1 MDINDETGLQAA
13 EQNGNEK
20 PFSWLFAMLPA
31 FRRLGRWTD
40 LALVLC
46 LTCVVYL
53 NSLPNGFHFYDQ
65 HTVIDNS
72 AIRHIT
78 DLGAIVRCWPSRPVY
93 TFSLAINYTL
103 GGLNPVG
110 YNLMNLLLHL
120 IAAML
125 VYALVKT
132 MVAGSNGQSPHRF
145 MPAFTALL
153 FALHPVHT
161 QTVNYISARP
171 TLLVT
176 VFYLAAVVLF
186 ALWSNLDGQHRT
198 RWPALAG
205 TYICFAL
212 AMASKEIA
220 VTLPATVLLYDFAV
234 VAKCN
239 VRKLGRRWAVH
250 VPLWL
255 TGAAAIAGFKWF
267 AVALDFS
274 PARSVWSN
282 LLTQFEVTCRYLRLM
297 VVPYGLNIH
306 HSVPVSAGIVSVETA
321 TSLAT
326 IVMLVVAAAAL
337 LKRQPISGYAVLWFF
352 LTLAPAAS
360 VIPLALL
367 MNETRLYLPGVGF
380 ALAGGYL
387 FTRMLPKGVR
397 KWRDAMQSVAGIG
410 VVLVGLLYGAGTAYR
425 NTVWNDEYS
434 LWSDSFGKGSSD
446 YVTLV
451 NLAEAGANRAM
462 FYRALDLYRNAAAIE
477 PKDARAYA
485 GMGDVHMAMGYMD
498 KAVKDYRRA
507 VAAAPTNAEFY
518 VKLATALEQSGNIE
532 ESRETTARAIE
543 LAPDNPDVLYMQGR
557 TLFAD
562 GMMEQA
568 QDLFERA
575 VYLRPE
581 RSGYHDHLGLVYV
594 KLGDM
599 ASDLAEKSPWYRK
612 ALMAHK
618 RAVELDPASA
628 DAHYN
633 MANAYARLGRVNEA
647 IAAYEMCIQLR
658 PNWPNPYVNLGSTML
673 QAGQTEDAVEQF
685 DRALELDPSITLARY
700 NRATAWITL
709 GRLDPAIYELLSLLD
724 RAPELAA
731 NIHMSIGQAYLAK
744 QDTTR
749 ARRAFQEALEVQP
762 GLTAAQAAI
771 DAIDSL
777 KQ

>member
-1 MDINDETGLQAA
+1 
-13 EQNGNEK
+13 
-20 PFSWLFAMLPA
+20 
-31 FRRLGRWTD
+31 
-40 LALVLC
+40 
-46 LTCVVYL
+46 
-53 NSLPNGFHFYDQ
+53 
-65 HTVIDNS
+65 
-72 AIRHIT
+72 
-78 DLGAIVRCWPSRPVY
+78 
-93 TFSLAINYTL
+93 
-103 GGLNPVG
+103 
-110 YNLMNLLLHL
+110 
-120 IAAML
+120 
-125 VYALVKT
+125 
-132 MVAGSNGQSPHRF
+132 
-145 MPAFTALL
+145 
-153 FALHPVHT
+153 
-161 QTVNYISARP
+161 
-171 TLLVT
+171 
-176 VFYLAAVVLF
+176 
-186 ALWSNLDGQHRT
+186 
-198 RWPALAG
+198 
-205 TYICFAL
+205 
-212 AMASKEIA
+212 
-220 VTLPATVLLYDFAV
+220 
-234 VAKCN
+234 
-239 VRKLGRRWAVH
+239 
-250 VPLWL
+250 
-255 TGAAAIAGFKWF
+255 
-267 AVALDFS
+267 
-274 PARSVWSN
+274 
-282 LLTQFEVTCRYLRLM
+282 
-297 VVPYGLNIH
+297 
-306 HSVPVSAGIVSVETA
+306 
-321 TSLAT
+321 
-326 IVMLVVAAAAL
+326 MLVVAAAAL

-451 NLAEAGANRAM
+451 NLAEAGANRARAM

-685 DRALELDPSITLARY
+685 DRALELDPSMTLARY